1 MSDDKKACGD
11 SRRQFIKASVLGG
24 VVTAFSR
31 TVSSSVASYS
41 PTPSEVEGPF
51 YPQMPQ
57 QDKDFDLTRV
67 AGKNGVAKGRIIFI
81 EGRILNVEGEP
92 VENATVDLWQAN
104 AAGRYRHHRDRN
116 TAPLDPNFQ
125 GWAIVQSGKS
135 GTFRFKTILPGQYPA
150 SADWIRPPHIH
161 FKISKPG
168 FKELVTQMYF
178 PGEKLND
185 VDLLLM
191 QKSDEEARRMIAE
204 PVEGS
209 PDRFRYIPILE
220 KVKKV

>member
-11 SRRQFIKASVLGG
+11 SRRKFIKASVLGG
-24 VVTAFSR
+24 IVAAFSR
-31 TVSSSVASYS
+31 TASSSVTSSYS
-41 PTPSEVEGPF
+41 PTPPEVEGPF
-51 YPQMPQ
+51 YPLMPQ

-125 GWAIVQSGKS
+125 GWAIVQSGKN
-135 GTFRFKTILPGQYPA
+135 GAFRFKTILPGQYPA

-161 FKISKPG
+161 FKINKPG
-168 FKELVTQMYF
+168 FKTLVTQMYF

-191 QKSDEEARRMIAE
+191 QKSDADVQRMIAKQDKSHLDKFLYE
-204 PVEGS
+204 PV
-209 PDRFRYIPILE
+209 LE
-220 KVKKV
+220 KA